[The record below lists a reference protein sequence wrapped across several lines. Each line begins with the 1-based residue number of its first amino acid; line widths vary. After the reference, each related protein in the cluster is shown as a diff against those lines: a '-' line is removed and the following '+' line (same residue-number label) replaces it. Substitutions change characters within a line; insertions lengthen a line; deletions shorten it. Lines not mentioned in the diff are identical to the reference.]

1 MNPAVE
7 ANEENQPSVMASWPF
22 WRRFFLLFSFAL
34 VIIASTAVGYWN
46 IAWEQEKRDIVADH
60 SAKLERA
67 RGAAASRLEMVI
79 SDLLVLGKSDNLV
92 RYLRE
97 ANSRTSWTYLA
108 KDFVTLSRQKR
119 IYDRIRFIDDQGR
132 EKIRVVFN
140 DGAPSISPLS
150 TLEEKIDLP
159 YVSEALRL
167 DSDGIFISPIDL
179 AIEDGALLVPH
190 RPVLRIST
198 PAYDG
203 AGYKR
208 GLLAINYLASDILD
222 AFRPLL
228 SGPGGEGMLF
238 NEDGFWLLARNP
250 SLEWG
255 FARSGGDSFARS
267 NSAVWREIIKGEDGF
282 VVHESGLWV
291 YQTVRPLLR
300 VLSELERTR
309 SRPTSHEERLAM
321 NGYHWKAVVHVS
333 PAELSVKRHQV
344 GLPILY
350 VGVAL
355 ALLAG
360 AVCWAAARASFMRL
374 WHAQVIHEQK
384 IWLET
389 LVEAMP
395 DAVYLKDGF
404 GRWLVVNRTGLAI
417 FGLEGQE
424 YRGMTEAELASLH
437 PEKRE
442 ALLACTV
449 SDDEAWRGKVISR
462 GEEIIPTPDGD
473 ARIFDVYK
481 VPLFDDSDNR
491 QSLVV
496 VGRDVTEQRLLLDE
510 MHRLS
515 RLNELILNSAAEGIF
530 GLDRDGRVAFVNAA
544 GAAMLCWA
552 PEHIIGRRFDTVV
565 YNMEDEDKANR
576 LEAALGLDVEG
587 GLDAKRVHQDKFTRK
602 NGEIFRVECVAAPVA
617 FSDLLSGA
625 VVICR
630 DITEQ
635 FDAEKRV
642 QAAMAEL
649 TRSNADLEQFAY
661 AASHDLREPLR
672 QIISYLQL
680 LKRRYG
686 SSLGEDADTFINYA
700 VDGARR
706 LDGLILDL
714 LDYSRIG
721 RVNAKQ
727 ETLSFK
733 EPLDEALANLELI
746 IKESGAEI
754 TLPETLPFVFGS
766 RSELTRLM
774 QNLIGNALKYRSP
787 DRKPV
792 IKLSIRRDGGEWRF
806 AVTDNGIGIAPE
818 FHERIFRIFQRL
830 HLRGEYEGTGIGLAM
845 CKKIVEGHGGG
856 IWVESTPGEG
866 CCFCFSLPAIA

>member
-1 MNPAVE
+1 MSLKPTSA
-7 ANEENQPSVMASWPF
+7 ANEDNQPSVLTSGQF
-22 WRRFFLLFSFAL
+22 WRRFFALFFLAM
-34 VIIASTAVGYWN
+34 VIIGFGAFGYWN
-46 IAWEQEKRDIVADH
+46 MAWEQEKKEIVADH

-67 RGAAASRLEMVI
+67 RGAAASRLEMVV
-79 SDLLVLGKSDNLV
+79 SDLLVLSKSDNLA

-97 ANSRTSWTYLA
+97 AGSRASWTYLA
-108 KDFVTLSRQKR
+108 KDFVNLARQKR

-140 DGAPSISPLS
+140 DGSPSISPS
-150 TLEEKIDLP
+150 SSLEERITLP
-159 YVSEALRL
+159 YVQEALKL
-167 DSDGIFISPIDL
+167 DSEGVFVSPIDL
-179 AIEDGALLVPH
+179 AFEEGAFTQPYK
-190 RPVLRIST
+190 PVLRIAS
-198 PAYDG
+198 PISDG
-203 AGYKR
+203 TGYRR
-208 GLLAINYLASDILD
+208 GVLAINYLAADILD
-222 AFRPLL
+222 AFRPLVQGIG
-228 SGPGGEGMLF
+228 SEGMLL
-238 NEDGFWLLARNP
+238 NDDGFWLMAKNP
-250 SLEWG
+250 GIEWG
-255 FARSGGDSFARS
+255 FTRSGGDSFARTYPH
-267 NSAVWREIIKGEDGF
+267 VWKEIIKGEDGF
-282 VVHESGLWV
+282 VDDSQGLWI

-300 VLSELERTR
+300 VLNELERTR
-309 SRPTSHEERLAM
+309 TRPTSAEEKRAM
-321 NGYHWKAVVHVS
+321 MGYHWKAVVYVS
-333 PAELSVKRHQV
+333 PAELSGKKNEIGRQIISVSVVLLLVV
-344 GLPILY
+344 GLACS
-350 VGVAL
+350 V
-355 ALLAG
+355 
-360 AVCWAAARASFMRL
+360 AARASFMRR
-374 WHAQVIHEQK
+374 WHANIVHEQK

-404 GRWLVVNRTGLAI
+404 GRWLVVNRTGLAL

-437 PEKRE
+437 PDKRE

-449 SDDEAWRGKVISR
+449 SDDAAWRCGDISR

-481 VPLFDDSDNR
+481 VPLFDESGNR

-496 VGRDVTEQRLLLDE
+496 VGRDVTEQRLLIDE

-544 GAAMLCWA
+544 GAAMLGWA

-565 YNMEDEDKANR
+565 YNMDDEDNANR
-576 LEAALGLDVEG
+576 LEAALGLEAEG
-587 GLDAKRVHQDKFTRK
+587 GLVAKRVHQDKFTK
-602 NGEIFRVECVAAPVA
+602 KSGERFRVECVAAPVA

-642 QAAMAEL
+642 QAVLTEL

-721 RVNAKQ
+721 RVNATQ
-727 ETLSFK
+727 ETVSFK
-733 EPLDEALANLELI
+733 EPLDEALANLELA
-746 IKESGAEI
+746 IKESGAEVI
-754 TLPETLPFVFGS
+754 LPETLPYIFGS
-766 RSELTRLM
+766 RSEL
-774 QNLIGNALKYRSP
+774 IPSP
-787 DRKPV
+787 C
-792 IKLSIRRDGGEWRF
+792 E
-806 AVTDNGIGIAPE
+806 TDS
-818 FHERIFRIFQRL
+818 R
-830 HLRGEYEGTGIGLAM
+830 
-845 CKKIVEGHGGG
+845 
-856 IWVESTPGEG
+856 
-866 CCFCFSLPAIA
+866 